1 MRNPYYLDWMA
12 DNVADMRRLVS
23 GQRILY
29 GSLAIGFVVG
39 LVLQIVG
46 YAVKASEPQEPLGL
60 VADLLYALGWALW
73 TGVVVAVFVEIVPR
87 VKRRQIRQAIDAYEA
102 LANESRAERVRGETY
117 GESVASWAAW
127 EMEYAL
133 GNDLAAEKWM
143 QSELALLADVG
154 GNPRHEA
161 LAHTRAV
168 HLARRRADMR
178 AQRAEAAL
186 ARSAAARAGVADP
199 AFAARIDGYLVAPY
213 WVPHSM

>member
-1 MRNPYYLDWMA
+1 MTQRSDRHGEPQRGGDGAIDPEMRNPYYLDWMA
-12 DNVADMRRLVS
+12 ENVADMRRLVS

-102 LANESRAERVRGETY
+102 LANHPVRNGSEYRTETN
-117 GESVASWAAW
+117 V
-127 EMEYAL
+127 
-133 GNDLAAEKWM
+133 DH
-143 QSELALLADVG
+143 DG
-154 GNPRHEA
+154 GRGPVLIGLR
-161 LAHTRAV
+161 
-168 HLARRRADMR
+168 
-178 AQRAEAAL
+178 
-186 ARSAAARAGVADP
+186 
-199 AFAARIDGYLVAPY
+199 
-213 WVPHSM
+213 